1 MENLEWEELES
12 LATSSP
18 KKRHVQPRTNH
29 GSTVL
34 PKEGN
39 NNNIELGELNL
50 EFFDKQ
56 PADSR
61 SLSPVRLPVR
71 KGASI
76 ATREEKVTSFERD
89 NGDTG
94 LSNTP
99 RDKSTHEG
107 NGSGSSD
114 EEVVN
119 ISSSSSSP
127 FSNKSEAEIAIQK
140 VKDFIESKRKMMK
153 KKDINKTGSRTSS
166 SKKVAKAELVKA
178 AAGKMKAKIN
188 PNQHRKNLR
197 RLIHEIHKLPYNS
210 DWNVREWHLLQ
221 EYLNEWKL
229 SEDDNMFQPVVLRD
243 LFNCTVAELEIRIG
257 SLKKFVH
264 WKKKK
269 VGESFGK

>member
-1 MENLEWEELES
+1 MENLAWEELES

-18 KKRHVQPRTNH
+18 KKGHVQTKTNH

-34 PKEGN
+34 AKEGN
-39 NNNIELGELNL
+39 NNNIELGEFNL

-56 PADSR
+56 PVNSR

-71 KGASI
+71 NGANI
-76 ATREEKVTSFERD
+76 ATKEEKVTSFERD

-107 NGSGSSD
+107 NGSESSD
-114 EEVVN
+114 EEVVKV
-119 ISSSSSSP
+119 SSSSSSF

-140 VKDFIESKRKMMK
+140 VKDFIESKRKMIK
-153 KKDINKTGSRTSS
+153 KKDTNKTGPRTSS
-166 SKKVAKAELVKA
+166 SKKVVKAELVRTA
-178 AAGKMKAKIN
+178 PGNMKAKKD
-188 PNQHRKNLR
+188 PRQHRKNLR

-229 SEDDNMFQPVVLRD
+229 SEDDDMLKPVVLRD

-264 WKKKK
+264 WKQRK

>member
-1 MENLEWEELES
+1 MENLAWEELES

-18 KKRHVQPRTNH
+18 KKGHVQTKTNH

-34 PKEGN
+34 AKEGN
-39 NNNIELGELNL
+39 NNNIELGEFNL

-56 PADSR
+56 PVNSR

-71 KGASI
+71 NGANI
-76 ATREEKVTSFERD
+76 ATKEEKVTSFERD

-107 NGSGSSD
+107 NGSESSD
-114 EEVVN
+114 EED
-119 ISSSSSSP
+119 P
-127 FSNKSEAEIAIQK
+127 
-140 VKDFIESKRKMMK
+140 R
-153 KKDINKTGSRTSS
+153 
-166 SKKVAKAELVKA
+166 
-178 AAGKMKAKIN
+178 
-188 PNQHRKNLR
+188 QHRKNLR

-229 SEDDNMFQPVVLRD
+229 SEDDDMLKPVVLRD

-264 WKKKK
+264 WKQRK